1 MVNFRFRSKLV
12 FRSLPAVDP
21 ETPLISELEFFVI
34 TANDFQLL
42 IIVVKV
48 SAEFLNPHTSAKD
61 DCTVKF

>member
-21 ETPLISELEFFVI
+21 EIPLISELEFFVI
-34 TANDFQLL
+34 TANNFQLL

-48 SAEFLNPHTSAKD
+48 SAEFLNHTSAKD
-61 DCTVKF
+61 DYTVKF